1 MGGYVKGSS
10 AGRQLEEA
18 FEAVPRTS
26 ALELFNELR
35 KGERPPGRLFQHRLS
50 NVTKTAMLKILWRK
64 HLEQKQQLRE
74 AQKKVEQACEAKKG
88 LEKARAALKSSDSE
102 VEGLCK
108 VSERIPTNVKRLDS
122 SFSTPK

>member
-1 MGGYVKGSS
+1 
-10 AGRQLEEA
+10 
-18 FEAVPRTS
+18 
-26 ALELFNELR
+26 
-35 KGERPPGRLFQHRLS
+35 
-50 NVTKTAMLKILWRK
+50 MLKILWRK

-108 VSERIPTNVKRLDS
+108 VLGEDSDKCQEIRFKLLDAKMTVDEEIRRL
-122 SFSTPK
+122 SFLCP